1 MEKLKNIK
9 DNLTSLIQSEIVGN
23 AANVDTKE
31 LGEAVDMLKDLSEAI
46 YYCSVTKA
54 MEEYSEDKEK
64 HMMMPEREPMF
75 YPNYRDMDMTK
86 GRRYYDDMYPRRY
99 PMYYE
104 GRETYDYQ
112 RNYSGGSNGGSSS
125 SGGSGGSS
133 SGNSGGSRSFYEMPF
148 DIRDPREGKSSMMRK
163 NYMESKEMHH
173 DKNHQ
178 MKELEK
184 YAQELTQDIT
194 EMIQDASP
202 EEKQMLQQKIATL
215 ATKIK

>member
-104 GRETYDYQ
+104 G
-112 RNYSGGSNGGSSS
+112 GSNGGSNSS
-125 SGGSGGSS
+125 NGSGGSS

-163 NYMESKEMHH
+163 NYMESKEMNH
-173 DKNHQ
+173 DKSHQ

>member
-9 DNLTSLIQSEIVGN
+9 DNLAALIQSEIVGN
-23 AANVDTKE
+23 ATNINTKE

-54 MEEYSEDKEK
+54 MEEYEKDKEK
-64 HMMMPEREPMF
+64 HKMMPEHEPMY

-86 GRRYYDDMYPRRY
+86 GRRYYDEMYPRRY
-99 PMYYE
+99 PIYYD
-104 GRETYDYQ
+104 GGNSTS
-112 RNYSGGSNGGSSS
+112 NGSNDSS
-125 SGGSGGSS
+125 SGK
-133 SGNSGGSRSFYEMPF
+133 NNGGSRSFYEMPF
-148 DIRDPREGKSSMMRK
+148 DMRDVREGRSPMIRK

-173 DKNHQ
+173 DKDTQ
-178 MKELEK
+178 IKELEK

-202 EEKQMLQQKIATL
+202 EEKQILQQKIATL